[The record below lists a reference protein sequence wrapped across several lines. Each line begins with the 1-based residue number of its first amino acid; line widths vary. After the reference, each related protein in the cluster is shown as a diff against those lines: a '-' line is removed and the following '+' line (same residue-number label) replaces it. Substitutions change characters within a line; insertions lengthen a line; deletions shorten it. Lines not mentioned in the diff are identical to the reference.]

1 MSGKL
6 SAAAAAALN
15 PFYTRVSK
23 CAIELLTTPKTK
35 EPKNSESI
43 LDFLDVP
50 SSEDC

>member
-6 SAAAAAALN
+6 SAAAAALN
-15 PFYTRVSK
+15 PFTRVSK
-23 CAIELLTTPKTK
+23 CATELLTTPKTK

>member
-6 SAAAAAALN
+6 SAAAAALN
-15 PFYTRVSK
+15 PFTKVSK
-23 CAIELLTTPKTK
+23 CAIELLTTPK
-35 EPKNSESI
+35 PKNAESI